1 MSLITYED
9 ARPYARSIKA
19 KTASRLMPPWHVERN
34 IGIQKF
40 KDDPSLTDQ
49 EIATIAAWVDQGA
62 AKGDMAQ
69 MPPPRTFADEDVW
82 HIGKPDLI
90 VEIPQPHRLRP
101 PARTCGSITSRTAA
115 WQKIATSRRWR
126 RSRVR
131 ARAP

>member
-1 MSLITYED
+1 
-9 ARPYARSIKA
+9 
-19 KTASRLMPPWHVERN
+19 MPPWHVERN

-40 KDDPSLTDQ
+40 KDDPSLTEQ

-62 AKGDMAQ
+62 PKGDMAQ

-90 VEIPQPHRLRP
+90 VEIRSRTRLRR
-101 PARTCGSITSRTAA
+101 PARTCGSITLRTAA

-131 ARAP
+131 ARAR